1 MLREVT
7 GDILESRAEAIAHGI
22 APDDD
27 FHRGLALSLREHW
40 PAMYR
45 DFRHYCRVTSP
56 KPGDVWAWKGAGSAW
71 IMSLFTQEPPT
82 HEGGRPGKASI
93 SYVAYALKSLIK
105 ELEEKGLKSVAL
117 PRLAT
122 GVGGLDWEQVR
133 AEIDKAFAKSNLTV
147 YLYTDYRK
155 GERAAEA

>member
-27 FHRGLALSLREHW
+27 FHRGLALSLRERW
-40 PAMYR
+40 PSMYR
-45 DFRHYCRVTSP
+45 DFRHYCRTTSP
-56 KPGDVWAWKGAGSAW
+56 KPGDAWAWKGAGGAW
-71 IMSLFTQEPPT
+71 IISLFTQEPPG
-82 HEGGRPGKASI
+82 HDGGRPGKASI
-93 SYVAYALKSLIK
+93 SHVAHALKSLAK
-105 ELEEKGLKSVAL
+105 ELEDKGVKSVAL

-133 AEIDKAFAKSNLTV
+133 SEIDKAFAKSDLDV
-147 YLYTDYRK
+147 YLYTSYRK
-155 GERAAEA
+155 GERAAES